1 MKRRTFLPMLAGVAC
16 ALAVAITGCVTD
28 QPNGTAAS
36 TQRYLG
42 PTDPLDV
49 VLAKINERAARVPT
63 LIASGSFRGHLGA
76 RRGELRYLNGQV
88 DFAHAKPDSVRL
100 KLTKDLAGQL
110 FDMGTDG
117 KQFWLVLDQ
126 DGGTCWHGRVRAT
139 GEPPA
144 RELPI
149 RPELLLDL
157 LGVASY
163 STDLLS
169 EPAPTM
175 RFNPDY
181 DAYML
186 SWHAQQGDRL
196 RILREV
202 WFDRATLRARL
213 VMLFDPDGRIVVRA
227 KLDDYQPVSR
237 GGGEP
242 GSGETARRFDIR
254 FPETDSDLLITLESV
269 REKRGSAPNRITF
282 AFDPE
287 RSGARRVI
295 DLDNPATE
303 PR

>member
-1 MKRRTFLPMLAGVAC
+1 MV
-16 ALAVAITGCVTD
+16 TGCVTD
-28 QPNGTAAS
+28 QSPRTVAS
-36 TQRYLG
+36 TKRYVG

-63 LIASGSFRGHLGA
+63 LIASGKFTGNLGA
-76 RRGELRYLNGQV
+76 KRGELRYLNGQV
-88 DFAHAKPDSVRL
+88 DLAHAKPDSVRL

-110 FDMGTDG
+110 FDTGTDG
-117 KQFWLVLDQ
+117 KQFWLILDQ

-149 RPELLLDL
+149 RPELLLDI

-163 STDLLS
+163 SVDLTA

-186 SWHAQQGDRL
+186 TWHAKQGDRF
-196 RILREV
+196 RVLREI
-202 WFDRATLRARL
+202 WFDRATLRPRL
-213 VMLFDPDGRIVVRA
+213 VMLYDPDGRIVVRA
-227 KLDDYQPVSR
+227 KLDDYQPVSA

-242 GSGETARRFDIR
+242 TSGEMARRFDIR
-254 FPETDSDLLITLESV
+254 FPETDSNLVITLDSV
-269 REKRGSAPNRITF
+269 RDKRNGAPNRITF
-282 AFDPE
+282 AFNPQ

-295 DLDNPATE
+295 DLDEPAESQTPAR